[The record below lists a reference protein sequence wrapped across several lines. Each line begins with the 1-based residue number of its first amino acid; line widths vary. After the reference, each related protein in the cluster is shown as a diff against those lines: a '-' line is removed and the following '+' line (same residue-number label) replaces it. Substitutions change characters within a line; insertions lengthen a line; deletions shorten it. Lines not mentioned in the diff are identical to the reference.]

1 MKRLQKLLPFFALL
15 LMLGAGLFAA
25 FQPAGAQSSRDYD
38 DILDR
43 IEQIEKELRTLQRSA
58 ARGKLPV
65 TSGTRAIMLP
75 SDQPPLLANLE
86 IRMSQLERELRN
98 LTGRIEEL
106 VNRQDILEREM
117 DLFRKDVEFQL
128 REGRD
133 DGTLLK
139 ETIPGETPS
148 TSLSLPANQGAT
160 PPSLTLPSGDPAS
173 QYDFAFSQL
182 KRGDFTTAEAA
193 FEAFLEAHP
202 DDALAGNAQ
211 YWLGETFYV
220 RKDYPRAAEAFLK
233 GFQNYRDSNK
243 GPDSLLK
250 LGMTLSAM
258 DKPEEACAAFA
269 ELENRYPEAIPA
281 IKEKTEAQ
289 KERLGC

>member
-15 LMLGAGLFAA
+15 LMLGAGLLAA
-25 FQPAGAQSSRDYD
+25 FQPAEAQSSRDYD

-58 ARGKLPV
+58 ARGKLPA
-65 TSGTRAIMLP
+65 TGGTKAIMLP
-75 SDQPPLLANLE
+75 SDQPPLLASLE

-98 LTGRIEEL
+98 LTGQIEEL

-117 DLFRKDVEFQL
+117 ELFRKDVEFQL

-133 DGTLLK
+133 GSTPLEETL
-139 ETIPGETPS
+139 PGETAS
-148 TSLSLPANQGAT
+148 SSLNLPQNQGAT
-160 PPSLTLPSGDPAS
+160 QPAVTLPSGDTAS

-182 KRGDFTTAEAA
+182 KRGDFLAAEAA

-202 DDALAGNAQ
+202 EDTLAGNAQ

-220 RKDYPRAAEAFLK
+220 RKDYPRAAEAFLN
-233 GFQNYRDSNK
+233 GFQNYSDSNK
-243 GPDSLLK
+243 GPDNLLK

-258 DKPEEACAAFA
+258 EKIEEACAAFA